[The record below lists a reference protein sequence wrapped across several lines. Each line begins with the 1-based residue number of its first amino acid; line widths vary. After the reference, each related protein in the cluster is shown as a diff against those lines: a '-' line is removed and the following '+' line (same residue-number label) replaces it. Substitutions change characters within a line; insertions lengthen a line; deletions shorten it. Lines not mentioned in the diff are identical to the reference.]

1 MHVLRVGSKCDL
13 LAPHRRQE
21 KKLAD
26 EIGGAM
32 HVAAYEQIVEHGGVV
47 EQFGVLER
55 SGDPEFGHPM
65 SRHPAHVLAVE
76 QHDARIR
83 VVYAVDQV
91 EDRRFAGPVR
101 ADDAEHFSPAN
112 LEGHVAHRLYAA
124 EAQRQVACFEKRRL
138 VRMCPGLGQCTRS
151 VLR

>member
-1 MHVLRVGSKCDL
+1 
-13 LAPHRRQE
+13 
-21 KKLAD
+21 
-26 EIGGAM
+26 M
-32 HVAAYEQIVEHGGVV
+32 HVAAYEQVVEHGGVV

-55 SGDPEFGHPM
+55 TGDPEFGDPM
-65 SRHPAHVLAVE
+65 SRHPAHVFAVE

-91 EDRRFAGPVR
+91 EDRRLSGPVR

-138 VRMCPGLGQCTRS
+138 VRMCPGLVQLHP
-151 VLR
+151 LRPQIGFLALVSLPSGTAGTGSARIGS